1 MRLTD
6 PELDARL
13 EAFVALRRP
22 SLVDELGREPTEAEL
37 GDACLLAAL
46 DFAHWAL
53 GPTTGASL
61 EGGASALGL
70 LDKHGIL
77 DALTRRFPT
86 LG

>member
-13 EAFVALRRP
+13 EAFAALRRP

-53 GPTTGASL
+53 GPATDASL
-61 EGGASALGL
+61 EGGASALAL
-70 LDKHGIL
+70 LEQHGIL

>member
-1 MRLTD
+1 MRLTEA
-6 PELDARL
+6 ELDARL

-22 SLVDELGREPTEAEL
+22 VLEDEIGRVPTEAEL

-53 GPTTGASL
+53 GPTTSTTL
-61 EGGASALGL
+61 EGGASALAL
-70 LDKHGIL
+70 LDEHGIL